1 MCGLSV
7 ILQNN
12 APPDLRAR
20 LASMHAAIPHRGPDG
35 EGFLLLDGA
44 TPKNGSRLEALQA
57 DRPRLGMAFRR
68 LKICDLSD
76 AAQQPMGDAAGTTW
90 LVFNGEIYNFREL
103 RAELEALGHVF
114 RTHGDTEVVL
124 HAYLA
129 WGEGCFSRFEGMWA
143 IVLLDLPRNRLVL
156 SRDRF
161 GIKPLHWMIDDDGAL
176 LLGSEIKQ
184 FLRPGRALRSNRP
197 LIEMFLHGQ
206 RFPTLEETFFDGVRL
221 MPPGTL
227 AVVDLDA
234 PQPLDCKP
242 YWQLSDFTASAAPPP
257 YNEAV
262 DRAEELLARAVASHR
277 QADVKVGALLSG
289 GVDSSTLVGLACREA
304 RLPTYSLGYRDAAP
318 AFCELPFVDAMV
330 ERYGLENHEIG
341 FDAAWI
347 AGNTDSILWALE
359 EPPLA
364 MPAFAQY
371 RVFELC
377 RQQGCTVVLDGQGAD
392 EIAAGY
398 QYHQRAQVKDLIQHG
413 HAVAGLRELTAI
425 AHRDH
430 IASPRLFAQYFLSR
444 FYRSRT
450 QMLWIAPGGP
460 RGNAAEFAQARTGY
474 GHDAELV
481 NRLLHYDV
489 RWGNAKIIL
498 GYGDRNAMAHAIEA
512 RVPYFD
518 RAFVEFIFSLPAR
531 YKIANGDRKRILRDV
546 ARRCIPAR
554 ITERPDRMGFG
565 TPDEAMLR
573 GPLLPLVKEAVNDP
587 AFRQAGWVDAAGA
600 ARFVDGLEN
609 GIHNDYRA
617 VWRIFVLSR
626 WAARFG
632 VSA

>member
-1 MCGLSV
+1 MCGVSV
-7 ILQNN
+7 IL
-12 APPDLRAR
+12 PRRAGPHVRER
-20 LASMHAAIPHRGPDG
+20 LAMMHAAIPHRGPDG
-35 EGFLLLDGA
+35 DGYLLLDG
-44 TPKNGSRLEALQA
+44 TVPKGGADLAAIQA
-57 DRPRLGMAFRR
+57 DGARLGMAFRR

-76 AAQQPMGDAAGTTW
+76 AAMQPMGDAEGKTW

-103 RAELEALGHVF
+103 RTELEALGHVF
-114 RTHGDTEVVL
+114 RSHGDTEVIL

-129 WGEGCFSRFEGMWA
+129 WGDGCFARFEGMWA
-143 IVLLDLPRNRLVL
+143 IVLLDLPRKRLVL

-184 FLRPGRALRSNRP
+184 FLRPDRSLRANRP

-206 RFPTLEETFFDGVRL
+206 RFPTLEETFFERVRL

-227 AVVDLDA
+227 AVVDLDD
-234 PQPLDCKP
+234 PHPLDCRP
-242 YWQLSDFTASAAPPP
+242 YWQLSDFTASSAPPS
-257 YNEAV
+257 YGEAV
-262 DRAEELLARAVASHR
+262 DRAEDLLARAVASHR
-277 QADVKVGALLSG
+277 RADVKVGALLSG
-289 GVDSSTLVGLACREA
+289 GVDSSTLVGLACRHGC
-304 RLPTYSLGYRDAAP
+304 LPTYSLGFREAAP
-318 AFCELPFVDAMV
+318 AFCELPFVDSMV
-330 ERYGLENHEIG
+330 ERYKLENHEIG
-341 FDAAWI
+341 FDAGWI
-347 AGNTDSILWALE
+347 ADNTDRVLWALE

-377 RQQGCTVVLDGQGAD
+377 RRHDATVVLDGQGAD
-392 EIAAGY
+392 EIAGGY
-398 QYHQRAQVKDLIQHG
+398 QYHQRAQVKDLVLRG
-413 HAVAGLRELTAI
+413 HPFAGLRELAAI
-425 AHRDH
+425 AHRDR
-430 IASPRLFAQYFLSR
+430 IAAPRLFAQYFLSR
-444 FYRSRT
+444 YYRSRT
-450 QMLWIAPGGP
+450 QLPWIAPGGP
-460 RGNAAEFAQARTGY
+460 RANAAEFATARAGY
-474 GHDAELV
+474 GHDGELV

-531 YKIANGDRKRILRDV
+531 YKVANGARKRILRDV
-546 ARRCIPAR
+546 ARRYIPPL

-573 GPLLPLVKEAVNDP
+573 GPLLPLIREAVDD
-587 AFRQAGWVDAAGA
+587 ATFRKAGWVDAAGA
-600 ARFVDGLEN
+600 ARFVDGLET
-609 GIHNDYRA
+609 GEHNDYRA
-617 VWRIFVLSR
+617 VWRLFMLSR